1 LQYRKNR
8 QNLVLSHLDLPRSL
22 QIKVA
27 NANYI
32 ELINK
37 CRGAQRP
44 LAGTKTQFINAMLLR
59 LNVSHMMP
67 GENIVKRD
75 EIPRELYFVLS
86 GSVQVMEDQCRV
98 LPPSLPLSL
107 SPSLPLS
114 LSPSLPLSLSLSLP
128 LFLALA
134 RARPLSRDLSLRA
147 VSTPDVPDFPYHHLE
162 VYCP

>member
-1 LQYRKNR
+1 
-8 QNLVLSHLDLPRSL
+8 LVLSHLDLPRSL

-27 NANYI
+27 NANYL

-67 GENIVKRD
+67 GENVVKRD

-86 GSVQVMEDQCRV
+86 GSVQVMEDQGRV
-98 LPPSLPLSL
+98 LARSIPLSL

-114 LSPSLPLSLSLSLP
+114 PSFPLSLFPSFPLSLSLSSS
-128 LFLALA
+128 FSLA
-134 RARPLSRDLSLRA
+134 RDLSLA
-147 VSTPDVPDFPYHHLE
+147 VSLYAQ
-162 VYCP
+162 